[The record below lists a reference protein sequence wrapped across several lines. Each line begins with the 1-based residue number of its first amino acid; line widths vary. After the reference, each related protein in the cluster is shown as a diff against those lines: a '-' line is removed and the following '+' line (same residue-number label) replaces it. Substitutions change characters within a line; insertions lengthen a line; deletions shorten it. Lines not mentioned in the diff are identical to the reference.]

1 MASFEKI
8 KIRLDSGELADAV
21 APEIISASRRT
32 DIPAF
37 YADWFFNRLEKGYV
51 DWINPYS
58 QQRQHVSFSKTKFIV
73 FWTKNPR
80 PIMKYL
86 PLLEERGIDF
96 YFQYTLN
103 DYPLAIEPNVPSLQ
117 ERAETFKELVDK
129 YGSERVIWRFDPLM
143 IIDGELD
150 VNGLISKI
158 KRVFNYCGCLSHKL
172 VISFIDIKKYNKV
185 AFNLKKSKVRELTK
199 EEETELAER
208 LKREIIDLLSYDIY
222 TCSEDRDLSQY
233 GIRHNACID
242 ADLIA
247 MLTRDKEFSF
257 RVQAMGKDTGQRS
270 CCLCT
275 AAKDIGLY
283 NTCAHGCKYCYAN
296 ITPESARENFEKITN
311 QEYKSTL
318 L

>member
-8 KIRLDSGELADAV
+8 KITLDNGQTADAV

-37 YADWFFNRLEKGYV
+37 YADWFFDRLEKGYV
-51 DWINPYS
+51 DWTNPYS
-58 QQRQHVSFSKTKFIV
+58 QQTQHVSFAKTKFIV

-86 PLLEERGIDF
+86 PILDEMGIDF

-103 DYPLAIEPNVPSLQ
+103 HYPWDIEPNVPSLE
-117 ERAETFKELVDK
+117 ERADTFKELVEK
-129 YGSERVIWRFDPLM
+129 YGQKRVVWRFDPLM
-143 IIDGELD
+143 IVEESINVDD
-150 VNGLISKI
+150 LIGRI
-158 KRVFNYCGCLSHKL
+158 KKVYHYCGCLSNKL

-185 AFNLKKSKVRELTK
+185 AFNLKKSGVREPTE
-199 EEETELAER
+199 EEETEIVTR
-208 LKREIIDLLSYDIY
+208 LKEELINTMDFDIF
-222 TCSEDRDLSQY
+222 TCSEDRDLSQF
-233 GIRHNACID
+233 GIGHNACID
-242 ADLIA
+242 ANLIA
-247 MLTRDKEFSF
+247 ELTRDKEFAF
-257 RVQAMGKDTGQRS
+257 RVQAMGKDTGQRA

-275 AAKDIGLY
+275 TAKDIGIY

-296 ITPESARENFEKITN
+296 ITPESARDNFHKITN